1 MNLRKYACY
10 QVYYQQQYNL
20 LPSQKYHLE
29 HLLFKKLTKLLV
41 ANNYQ
46 AIGFLHTYKD
56 DLEVYAVIDE
66 MLKTKSHVYYSE
78 FKNNKII
85 FNKITNLY
93 ADSVMKHGYLQ
104 FVNKQ
109 YLTNN
114 LNVIVVGLQGYYE
127 DKGLIYE
134 EKFFKYLK
142 NFSGKKIGYVNK
154 NYELKPE
161 CRNLDLQII
170 KLDKIIL
177 I

>member
-1 MNLRKYACY
+1 
-10 QVYYQQQYNL
+10 
-20 LPSQKYHLE
+20 
-29 HLLFKKLTKLLV
+29 
-41 ANNYQ
+41 
-46 AIGFLHTYKD
+46 
-56 DLEVYAVIDE
+56 
-66 MLKTKSHVYYSE
+66 MLKTKSCVYYSE

-114 LNVIVVGLQGYYE
+114 LNVIVVALQGYYE

-161 CRNLDLQII
+161 FRNLDLQII